1 MEAAIQDFPLS
12 SLTAIASF
20 FHSAALPNF
29 SRKLARE
36 TVILLVLLSLPLFSK
51 AQGTIT
57 LKERLKT
64 ASHSL

>member
-12 SLTAIASF
+12 SLTAIACF

-36 TVILLVLLSLPLFSK
+36 TYIISIIIVASFLQSTGNYYFK
-51 AQGTIT
+51 
-57 LKERLKT
+57 RLKT